1 MRLRL
6 ATFNLESLD
15 DRPGQD
21 PPLAARIA
29 VLRPQ
34 LLRLDADVL
43 CLQEVHGQRPQGA
56 AARSLLALDRLLEGT
71 PYAGF
76 HRASTASRGRHGAP
90 AWVADVHNIVV
101 LSRFEIAGTRQILGE
116 LVAPPLYRPVA
127 AEGAPAPVGWDR
139 PLLHV
144 RLALPGGRALHVVA
158 LHLRAPRA
166 TALPGQKEGPLAWR
180 SVAGWAEGFFLAT
193 IKRAG
198 QALEARLLVERL
210 LDADPEALIAVM
222 GDLNAEDRE
231 MPVRLL
237 AAETGDTG
245 NGALAARSL
254 VPLARALPVG
264 QRFSVVHAGRRVML
278 DHILVSRPLLAG
290 FRRIEAH
297 TETLPDEA
305 HAFAGIRHPT
315 ESHHAPVVAELELP
329 D

>member
-1 MRLRL
+1 
-6 ATFNLESLD
+6 
-15 DRPGQD
+15 
-21 PPLAARIA
+21 

-34 LLRLDADVL
+34 LLRLQADVL
-43 CLQEVHGQRPQGA
+43 CLQEVHGQKPRGA
-56 AARSLLALDRLLEGT
+56 AERSLLALDRLLDGT

-76 HRASTASRGRHGAP
+76 PRASTTSRGRHGNA

-101 LSRFEIAGTRQILGE
+101 LSRFPIAGTRQLQGD
-116 LVAPPLYRPVA
+116 LVAPPLHRPIA
-127 AEGAPAPVGWDR
+127 GGEPGPVGWDR

-144 RLALPGGRALHVVA
+144 RVELPGGRSLHVLA
-158 LHLRAPRA
+158 LHLRAPLA
-166 TALPGQKEGPLAWR
+166 AALAGQKEGAFAWR
-180 SVAGWAEGFFLAT
+180 SVAGWAEGFYLAT

-210 LDADPEALIAVM
+210 FDAEPEALIAVM

-237 AAETGDTG
+237 AAETSDTG

-254 VPLARALPVG
+254 VPLARALPAD
-264 QRFSVVHAGRRVML
+264 QRYTVVHAGRRVML

-290 FRRIEAH
+290 FRRIEVHA
-297 TETLPDEA
+297 ETLPDEA

-315 ESHHAPVVAELELP
+315 ESHHAPVVAEIELR